1 MKVENK
7 KPKNSPN
14 FETPEIQQQIH
25 EIAFYNVFDAF
36 EINEAIKIL
45 QTARQKIETS
55 IILPASKK
63 IEPYKKNLFQFKDYL
78 SSKIGAIQ
86 FKKDPDSFF
95 QKKYKKLEEKLKN
108 TIAIQT
114 DKALTKIFEKNLEK
128 KILQKSEKILQ
139 KPIRRIEQLQ
149 RLKIKERELLLE
161 KMYPFDFAL
170 SGKIKKSINQALNLA
185 LGLVVA
191 TNIPFTGMLVNAITT
206 LKTTIYLANRVHLL
220 SILYGRPAICKEAL
234 FAVSAQIVNSI
245 NDFENNPK
253 HKPLNPQTLV
263 TLYQH
268 TNQSKLYQ
276 LLKAATIKDLY
287 ISIPFVG
294 SLSLAKISIDEQS
307 ITKLNLQLFRNY
319 FNYQEIKK
327 KIPEKKLQQEIKFW
341 QCIYANQKKKK
352 IVQKILSEL
361 DNKKGWNSA
370 SKKVLAKKILSSIWN
385 LNPQEKK
392 VYLQMQQQATEIAE
406 QFYAQNKTTN
416 ISEFT
421 DLYLTNF
428 FKNN

>member
-327 KIPEKKLQQEIKFW
+327 KYLKKN
-341 QCIYANQKKKK
+341 CN
-352 IVQKILSEL
+352 
-361 DNKKGWNSA
+361 NK
-370 SKKVLAKKILSSIWN
+370 
-385 LNPQEKK
+385 
-392 VYLQMQQQATEIAE
+392 
-406 QFYAQNKTTN
+406 
-416 ISEFT
+416 
-421 DLYLTNF
+421 
-428 FKNN
+428 